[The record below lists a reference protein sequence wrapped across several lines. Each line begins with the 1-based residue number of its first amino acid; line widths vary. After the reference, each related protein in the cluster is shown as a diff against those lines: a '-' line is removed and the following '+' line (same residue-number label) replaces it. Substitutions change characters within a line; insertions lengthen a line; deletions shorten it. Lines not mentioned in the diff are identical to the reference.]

1 MKRLIA
7 KVLTVFISIIMTV
20 MTCVCCLTA
29 SAESA
34 GVGDMVVVRV
44 TVGGEPNMISLSA
57 TVTYDKESFDL
68 LSYDVPF
75 GSSSCN
81 DQVSG
86 EFTWANIYDMES
98 GLDFTAETDVLY
110 LTFIAKRDISDTD
123 GNFTCTIKEAYDA
136 DFKEVDMSKI
146 SIYAAVYGD
155 NEQDFDL
162 TSSKT
167 SFVIS
172 KYEGVGNNSSSVS
185 SAESEFDANSLKASE
200 ADTNTAVQSDEN
212 ENAVDKSK
220 TDEQNSMSSGV
231 IVSKT
236 QNGVVISY
244 DESEYKEQPPIRFDT
259 IGKADSSENR
269 KSAYMVGI
277 VIGCVVI
284 AVIAGIL
291 IIFKDRIDSGKSKH
305 YK

>member
-7 KVLTVFISIIMTV
+7 KSLTVFLSIIV
-20 MTCVCCLTA
+20 IVITCGCCITA

-34 GVGDMVVVRV
+34 GVGDMVVARV

-57 TVTYDKESFDL
+57 TVAYDKESFDL

-81 DQVSG
+81 DKVSG
-86 EFTWANIYDMES
+86 EFSWANIYDMES

-110 LTFIAKRDISDTD
+110 LTFIAKRDISDID

-146 SIYAAVYGD
+146 SIYAVVYGD
-155 NEQDFDL
+155 NEQDFAPA
-162 TSSKT
+162 SSKS

-172 KYEGVGNNSSSVS
+172 KYEGIGNTSSVS
-185 SAESEFDANSLKASE
+185 SVESEFDANSLKASE
-200 ADTNTAVQSDEN
+200 ADTNTAVQSH
-212 ENAVDKSK
+212 ENAVDDSE
-220 TDEQNSMSSGV
+220 TNEQNSTSSGV
-231 IVSKT
+231 IESVT

-259 IGKADSSENR
+259 IEKADSSENR

-291 IIFKDRIDSGKSKH
+291 IIFKDRIDSNQSKH